1 METKWNIQ
9 KSDESVVHNL
19 VSELGVNKI
28 VAHLLVLRGITTFDA
43 AKTFF
48 RPQISDLHSPF
59 LMKGMGKAVDRIE
72 LALKKAEK
80 ILIYGDYD
88 VDGTTSVAM
97 MYNFL
102 SRFTDKI
109 AYYIPDRYDE
119 GYGISFKGIDYA
131 QINEFSLII
140 ALDCGI
146 RAVKQVEYASNKQID
161 FVICDHHTPGVNIPR
176 AISVL
181 NPKQSD
187 CNYPYKELS
196 GCGVGFKLIQ
206 AFSEKRKI
214 DFNEIG
220 EYLDLLA
227 VSIGADIVEMTG
239 ENRALAFYGLKIINQ
254 SPRVGLKALIEKSGK
269 TGELSISDVVFGI
282 APRINAA
289 GRIEHGKIAVQILVE
304 SDIDKARELAEAIEN
319 HNKERKE
326 LDQNI
331 TKEALEMVDENK
343 LSTVVY
349 SSDWHKGVVGIVASR
364 LIESYYKP
372 TIVLSEKDG
381 ELTGSARSV
390 KGFDLYDALVKCEHL
405 LEKFGGHKYAAGLTV
420 KKENL
425 KAFISEFEKVVR
437 STITKE
443 QLVAQIDVDMQIE
456 LEEVN
461 DQLYRIIKQFSPFGP
476 QNRTPNFISKNVTD
490 CGWGKKVGEDKSH
503 VRLVLNK
510 SADRI
515 TAIGF
520 RMADDFELTND
531 KKEFDIC
538 YSIDENTWNGKTSL
552 QLRLKGIKKPKHL

>member
-72 LALKKAEK
+72 LALKKGEN

-425 KAFISEFEKVVR
+425 KAFISEFEKVVS

-443 QLVAQIDVDMQIE
+443 QLVAQIDIDMQIE

-461 DQLYRIIKQFSPFGP
+461 DQLYRIIKQFAPFGP

-520 RMADDFELTND
+520 RMADDFELTNE

>member
-1 METKWNIQ
+1 
-9 KSDESVVHNL
+9 
-19 VSELGVNKI
+19 
-28 VAHLLVLRGITTFDA
+28 
-43 AKTFF
+43 
-48 RPQISDLHSPF
+48 
-59 LMKGMGKAVDRIE
+59 
-72 LALKKAEK
+72 
-80 ILIYGDYD
+80 
-88 VDGTTSVAM
+88 
-97 MYNFL
+97 
-102 SRFTDKI
+102 
-109 AYYIPDRYDE
+109 
-119 GYGISFKGIDYA
+119 
-131 QINEFSLII
+131 
-140 ALDCGI
+140 
-146 RAVKQVEYASNKQID
+146 
-161 FVICDHHTPGVNIPR
+161 
-176 AISVL
+176 
-181 NPKQSD
+181 
-187 CNYPYKELS
+187 

-304 SDIDKARELAEAIEN
+304 SDIDKARELAEGIEN

-443 QLVAQIDVDMQIE
+443 QLVTQIDVDMQIE

-461 DQLYRIIKQFSPFGP
+461 DQLYRIIKQFAPFGP